1 MTRLERF
8 KEKVRVEP
16 YYEVDTL
23 GAPFKV
29 VVLDCVTTKN
39 DPTTGKTLTKI
50 PDLNGLIK
58 AAVRSRVTH
67 PRKLNGAEIKFIRN
81 ALGVKAIVVADFF
94 EMSAEHLSR
103 CESGAKVMS
112 SLIEKSFR
120 LMMFVASFHPNPEE
134 LLLEALQGRQI
145 TETIEKSLKKP
156 DEVSK
161 KFLEQFLTMK
171 IESVYD
177 ASEELCFEFSRV
189 PFDPTD
195 SDHPENDNEIEWE
208 PTQKL
213 VCYGGR

>member
-1 MTRLERF
+1 MTRHERF
-8 KEKVRVEP
+8 ADKVRVEP
-16 YYEVDTL
+16 RYEVDTL

-29 VVLDCVTTKN
+29 FVLDCVTKKV
-39 DPTTGKTLTKI
+39 DPATRKVLTKI
-50 PDLNGLIK
+50 PDLIGLIK
-58 AAVRSRVTH
+58 AVVRSRVTH
-67 PRKLNGAEIKFIRN
+67 PRKLNGHEIKFIRN
-81 ALGVKAIVVADFF
+81 ALGIKAIVIADFF

-134 LLLEALQGRQI
+134 LLIEALQGQQI
-145 TETIEKSLKKP
+145 GETIEKNFKKP

-177 ASEELCFEFSRV
+177 ASEELCFEFTRE
-189 PFDPTD
+189 PFDPND
-195 SDHPENDNEIEWE
+195 SNRPEENNEIEWE
-208 PTQKL
+208 PKPKL